1 MIGIPPIAARHV
13 MVGALAAGGLAAS
26 SAVVMHSRDPQQ
38 ALRGRV
44 LSLGGLGVALT
55 GVGLVAGSGTT
66 RAIAGGIRNASHTAG
81 VATAVLGALI
91 ASVGVVTADA
101 QLSDK
106 Y

>member
-1 MIGIPPIAARHV
+1 MI
-13 MVGALAAGGLAAS
+13 GALAAGGLAAS
-26 SAVVMHSRDPQQ
+26 SAVVMHSRDPDH

-55 GVGLVAGSGTT
+55 GVGMIAGSSTT
-66 RAIAGGIRNASHTAG
+66 RAAAAGISHLSHTAG
-81 VATAVLGALI
+81 IATAVLGALI
-91 ASVGVVTADA
+91 ASAGIVAADA